1 MSKKIKAVRPE
12 ILRASPDSVAET
24 YKRMIEQVV
33 EERIAELMADKEG
46 EEFRPFFESAEVA
59 QELRRRMTV
68 TERRKWRYYF
78 EDWGCFVCERR
89 DGGHKQLGMCSTC
102 YSNRLKRLSV
112 VRRDHAT
119 DPVIPDFDSVAKA
132 QRALLPSIK
141 ALAKKRRSE

>member
-1 MSKKIKAVRPE
+1 MSKKIKAVRPQV
-12 ILRASPDSVAET
+12 LSASPDSMAEA
-24 YKRMIEQVV
+24 YKHLIEQVV
-33 EERIAELMADKEG
+33 EERIAELMADKES
-46 EEFRPFFESAEVA
+46 EEFRPFFETAEVA
-59 QELRRRMTV
+59 HELRRRMTV

-78 EDWGCFVCERR
+78 DDWGCFVCERR
-89 DGGHKQLGMCSTC
+89 EPGHQALGMCSTC

-119 DPVIPDFDSVAKA
+119 EPVMPDFDSVAKA

>member
-33 EERIAELMADKEG
+33 EERIAELMADKES
-46 EEFRPFFESAEVA
+46 EEFRPFFETAEVA
-59 QELRRRMTV
+59 QELRRRMSV
-68 TERRKWRYYF
+68 TEDNKWRYYF
-78 EDWGCFVCERR
+78 EAWGCLVCERTDVSHR
-89 DGGHKQLGMCSTC
+89 TLGMCARC
-102 YSNRLKRLSV
+102 YANRRKRLSEI
-112 VRRDHAT
+112 RKEHAT